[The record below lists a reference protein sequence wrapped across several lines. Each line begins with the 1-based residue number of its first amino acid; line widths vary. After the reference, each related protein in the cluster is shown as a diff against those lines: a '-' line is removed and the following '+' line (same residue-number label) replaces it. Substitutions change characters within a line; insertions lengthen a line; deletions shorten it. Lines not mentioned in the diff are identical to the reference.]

1 MTYDED
7 DNNQKGDP
15 SKILLPFSQSRV
27 STSSKNL
34 KNVSNMVKLDVALQ
48 SIRIQMMQCG
58 VINYDAIFHCYLEE
72 FHHIL
77 YSDMFKLVI
86 ILHYMVLF

>member
-34 KNVSNMVKLDVALQ
+34 KNVSKV
-48 SIRIQMMQCG
+48 
-58 VINYDAIFHCYLEE
+58 Y
-72 FHHIL
+72 
-77 YSDMFKLVI
+77 
-86 ILHYMVLF
+86 ILHIIYTLREAIKNNLN

>member
-1 MTYDED
+1 MMKL
-7 DNNQKGDP
+7 N
-15 SKILLPFSQSRV
+15 
-27 STSSKNL
+27 
-34 KNVSNMVKLDVALQ
+34 SNSMHYQLEIPKLHHMVKLDVALQ

-58 VINYDAIFHCYLEE
+58 VINYDAIFHCYFEE